1 MYYTQKYKNTRN
13 NYSNIFIVLG
23 ALKSLLC
30 FPLDID
36 VHDILNYRTNYLLRK
51 SRKKAIVNKQ
61 DCLSTRLLIVKFHK
75 IVIKYESEL
84 ETQLVLSE
92 ISTKHNVRSPRSLH
106 FKFCQMIYLRRL
118 SCREEFSF
126 IRLVTQL

>member
-30 FPLDID
+30 FPLNID
-36 VHDILNYRTNYLLRK
+36 VHDILDYCTNYLLRK
-51 SRKKAIVNKQ
+51 SHKKAIVNKQ

-92 ISTKHNVRSPRSLH
+92 ISTKHNVRLPRSFH

-118 SCREEFSF
+118 SCHEEFSF
-126 IRLVTQL
+126 MWLVTQL